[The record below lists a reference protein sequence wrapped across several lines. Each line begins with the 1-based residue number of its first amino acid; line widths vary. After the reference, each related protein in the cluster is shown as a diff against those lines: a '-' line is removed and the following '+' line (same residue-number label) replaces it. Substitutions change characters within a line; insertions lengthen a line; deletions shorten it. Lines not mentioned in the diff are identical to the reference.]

1 MPCKKLR
8 IKKGDTVMVIT
19 GREKSKTGTLR
30 EVRRSDDT
38 VIVEGLNM
46 IKRHVRA
53 RGSESGTIIEK
64 EAPIHVSN
72 VMLYCSAC
80 NKPVRTRIK
89 ILDDNKKVR
98 ACAKCGESFDK

>member
-1 MPCKKLR
+1 MTSKKLK

-38 VIVEGLNM
+38 VIVDGLNM

-53 RGSESGTIIEK
+53 RGTESGMIIEK
-64 EAPIHVSN
+64 EAPIHISN
-72 VMLYCSAC
+72 VMLFCAACS
-80 NKPVRTRIK
+80 KPVRVRTK

-98 ACAKCGESFDK
+98 VCAKCGESFDK

>member
-98 ACAKCGESFDK
+98 TCAKCGESFDK